1 MMWKVCLP
9 ASEANLRHDMR
20 FAWMLNRRLKAEQ
33 VDSLIVHERSLKL
46 AARHKTGELPAGVR
60 VAKPVGSRRFQSKK
74 RSLPAHPSAF
84 SVRKEVLWSHVH
96 SPVQA

>member
-20 FAWMLNRRLKAEQ
+20 FAWMLNRRLKAKQ

-46 AARHKTGELPAGVR
+46 A
-60 VAKPVGSRRFQSKK
+60 
-74 RSLPAHPSAF
+74 
-84 SVRKEVLWSHVH
+84 
-96 SPVQA
+96 